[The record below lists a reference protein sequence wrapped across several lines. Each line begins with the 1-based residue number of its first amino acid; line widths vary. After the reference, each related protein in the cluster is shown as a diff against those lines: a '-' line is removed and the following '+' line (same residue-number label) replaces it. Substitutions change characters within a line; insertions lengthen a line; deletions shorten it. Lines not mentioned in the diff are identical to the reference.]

1 MAIFL
6 YIFSGLIAAWGIVS
20 YFCMGEK
27 FMKWYYGQWGHDY
40 REFDARKFKI
50 AYAVS
55 AFLVGVAGLCV
66 VRFGPKWVFSALLL
80 TTAITN
86 FFLIIQWCKKRNSS
100 SK

>member
-1 MAIFL
+1 MAIL
-6 YIFSGLIAAWGIVS
+6 YVLSALIAAWGIAS

-27 FMKWYYGQWGHDY
+27 FMKWYYGQWGRDY

-66 VRFGPKWVFSALLL
+66 VRLGPKWVFQHCCLLQL
-80 TTAITN
+80 SRT
-86 FFLIIQWCKKRNSS
+86 FSS
-100 SK
+100 SYNGVKRRIPRLND